1 MEVVVEDQGI
11 PPEAVRKAIE
21 VQVWRNQFSPRFSKT
36 EYNVDVPEMTQ
47 YATTVL
53 TVTATDLDQDRQQ
66 DVRFNTYNDEIFLYK
81 PWNRK
86 GFFQFEIT
94 INGLVSSFWF
104 IWIPMLWVYGHYK

>member
-21 VQVWRNQFSPRFSKT
+21 VQVWRNQYSPAFSKT

-53 TVTATDLDQDRQQ
+53 TVTATDLDEDRQQ
-66 DVRFNTYNDEIFLYK
+66 DVRFNTHNDEIFLYK

-86 GFFQFEIT
+86 GFFSIWNHHKWLSQLFLIHLNT
-94 INGLVSSFWF
+94 CVMGLRS
-104 IWIPMLWVYGHYK
+104 L